1 MALSAAKGRA
11 EDLQQGIASN
21 RLDDAVNGRACASAA
36 STKLLPANRL
46 PSKLEVAVLTYRRT
60 YDI

>member
-21 RLDDAVNGRACASAA
+21 RLDDAVNGRACVSAA
-36 STKLLPANRL
+36 STQI
-46 PSKLEVAVLTYRRT
+46 VAGKSLA
-60 YDI
+60 